1 MWQKRLMKN
10 DEQLV
15 DENFAQATLVK
26 CVLRV
31 AEVYRVNMSNGE
43 TMYLIPD
50 YDNQTFQTD
59 LNYFKLHDTEVW

>member
-1 MWQKRLMKN
+1 MKN

-15 DENFAQATLVK
+15 DENSLKQHFIK

-31 AEVYRVNMSNGE
+31 AEVHRVNMSNGE

-59 LNYFKLHDTEVW
+59 LNYF